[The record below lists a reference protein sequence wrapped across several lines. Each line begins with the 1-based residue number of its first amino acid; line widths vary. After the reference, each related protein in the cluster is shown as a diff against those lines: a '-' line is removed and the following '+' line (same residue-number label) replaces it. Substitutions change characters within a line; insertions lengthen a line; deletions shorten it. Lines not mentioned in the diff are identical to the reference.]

1 MARPRDRQKLDAVKV
16 VETLDNLHARV
27 SERFPASGLAMVC
40 ARLADTGRQTAARAR
55 RIGRPYL
62 LLRALVVLII
72 VGGVALEFAL
82 AWRLDWSAAL
92 RAREGFDLAQGL
104 EAAINLALLSGA
116 AAWFLSSLERRWKQ
130 QRVQVALHELRSFC
144 HVIDMHQLTKD
155 PSVILGPRTRHS
167 PPREMS
173 NFQLSR
179 YLDYCAEMLAL
190 TAKLAALYAGETDDP
205 VIIAAVNDIETLA
218 SDLGRK
224 IDLGLQ
230 DIAAGDRPVGR
241 RRALRRLLDHAGHGR
256 HAAIDLAGRN
266 DAVLV
271 GLAFRHFLDADD
283 IAAADLVV
291 EVDQLAEA
299 GALGVDDDVRQHDR
313 EGLVADDVTGAPD
326 GVAQA
331 QGGHLAHEA
340 HLAGLGQLG
349 AQLFKDLDLA
359 LGFQLRLKLDLM
371 IEIVLD
377 RALRAAGDEDEV
389 FDARLATFLDNVGK
403 NWSIDDVQQF
413 LWRGLGARQD
423 TRTETGDRKNSFAN
437 GFHGHLVC
445 GHGLLFLGAK
455 SHERHHCSVKF
466 ASLKPLGTSGRGI
479 LGRAC

>member
-55 RIGRPYL
+55 KIGRPYL

-72 VGGVALEFAL
+72 VSGVALELTL
-82 AWRLDWSAAL
+82 ARRLDWSAVM

-224 IDLGLQ
+224 IWQ
-230 DIAAGDRPVGR
+230 KIM
-241 RRALRRLLDHAGHGR
+241 
-256 HAAIDLAGRN
+256 I
-266 DAVLV
+266 
-271 GLAFRHFLDADD
+271 
-283 IAAADLVV
+283 
-291 EVDQLAEA
+291 
-299 GALGVDDDVRQHDR
+299 
-313 EGLVADDVTGAPD
+313 
-326 GVAQA
+326 
-331 QGGHLAHEA
+331 
-340 HLAGLGQLG
+340 LGQLNEAVA
-349 AQLFKDLDLA
+349 AQA
-359 LGFQLRLKLDLM
+359 
-371 IEIVLD
+371 
-377 RALRAAGDEDEV
+377 
-389 FDARLATFLDNVGK
+389 
-403 NWSIDDVQQF
+403 
-413 LWRGLGARQD
+413 
-423 TRTETGDRKNSFAN
+423 
-437 GFHGHLVC
+437 
-445 GHGLLFLGAK
+445 
-455 SHERHHCSVKF
+455 
-466 ASLKPLGTSGRGI
+466 
-479 LGRAC
+479 